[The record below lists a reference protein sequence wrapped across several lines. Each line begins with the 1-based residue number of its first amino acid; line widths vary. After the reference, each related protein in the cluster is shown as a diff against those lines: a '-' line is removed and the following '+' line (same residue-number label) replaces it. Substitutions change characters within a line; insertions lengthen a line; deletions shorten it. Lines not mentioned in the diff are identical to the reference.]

1 MINVAI
7 VEDTLKDAETL
18 KDYTRR
24 AVEMVNETCEITV
37 FNNAVDFLDG
47 YRGNF
52 DIVFMDIELPDING
66 MDAAKKLR
74 LLDESVVL
82 IFVTNMAQFAVGGY
96 AVDAMD
102 FMVKPVSYENVCIKI
117 SRAIKKIEGKRE
129 EKIVLPGK
137 SGVTVIMIPQI
148 RYVEIMNH
156 RLTFFTT
163 QGDVAAVGSLS
174 KIEEKLLRF
183 NFSRCNNYSLVNL
196 NFVTKVEDYTVWL
209 DKEMLTV
216 SRARKRP
223 FLKDLADFLGGGV

>member
-117 SRAIKKIEGKRE
+117 SRAIKKIESKRE
-129 EKIVLPGK
+129 EKLVLPGK

-223 FLKDLADFLGGGV
+223 FLKDLADFVGGGV

>member
-24 AVEMVNETCEITV
+24 AVDAVNESCEITV
-37 FNNAVDFLDG
+37 FNNAVDFLGG

-117 SRAIKKIEGKRE
+117 SRAIKKIESKRE
-129 EKIVLPGK
+129 EKLVLPGK

-163 QGDVAAVGSLS
+163 QGEVAAVGSLS
-174 KIEEKLLRF
+174 KIEEKLSKF
-183 NFSRCNNYSLVNL
+183 NFSRCNNYSLINL

-216 SRARKRP
+216 SRARKKP

>member
-24 AVEMVNETCEITV
+24 AVEMINETCEITV

-129 EKIVLPGK
+129 EKLVLPGK

-216 SRARKRP
+216 SRARKKP

>member
-37 FNNAVDFLDG
+37 FNNAVAFLDG

-129 EKIVLPGK
+129 EKLVLPGK

>member
-24 AVEMVNETCEITV
+24 AVEMVNETCEISV

-129 EKIVLPGK
+129 EKLVLPGK

-209 DKEMLTV
+209 GKEMLTV

>member
-117 SRAIKKIEGKRE
+117 SRAIKKIESKRE
-129 EKIVLPGK
+129 EKLVLPGK

>member
-52 DIVFMDIELPDING
+52 DILFMDIELPDING
-66 MDAAKKLR
+66 MDA
-74 LLDESVVL
+74 
-82 IFVTNMAQFAVGGY
+82 

-129 EKIVLPGK
+129 EKLVLPGK

>member
-129 EKIVLPGK
+129 EKLVLPGK

-209 DKEMLTV
+209 GKEMLTV

>member
-66 MDAAKKLR
+66 MDAAKNLR

-129 EKIVLPGK
+129 EKLVLPGK

-209 DKEMLTV
+209 GKEMLTV

-223 FLKDLADFLGGGV
+223 FLQDLADFLGGGV

>member
-82 IFVTNMAQFAVGGY
+82 IFVTNMAQFAMGGY

-117 SRAIKKIEGKRE
+117 SRDIKKIEGKRE
-129 EKIVLPGK
+129 EKLVLPGK

-148 RYVEIMNH
+148 RYV
-156 RLTFFTT
+156 
-163 QGDVAAVGSLS
+163 
-174 KIEEKLLRF
+174 
-183 NFSRCNNYSLVNL
+183 
-196 NFVTKVEDYTVWL
+196 
-209 DKEMLTV
+209 
-216 SRARKRP
+216 
-223 FLKDLADFLGGGV
+223 

>member
-24 AVEMVNETCEITV
+24 AVEMVNETTEITV

-129 EKIVLPGK
+129 EKLVLPGK

>member
-129 EKIVLPGK
+129 EKLVLPGK

-163 QGDVAAVGSLS
+163 QGTVAAVGSLS
-174 KIEEKLLRF
+174 KIEEKLAGF

-209 DKEMLTV
+209 DKETLTV
-216 SRARKRP
+216 SRARKKP

>member
-102 FMVKPVSYENVCIKI
+102 FMVKPVSYENLCIKI

-129 EKIVLPGK
+129 EKLVLPGK

>member
-129 EKIVLPGK
+129 EKLVLPGK

-163 QGDVAAVGSLS
+163 QGTVAAVGSLS
-174 KIEEKLLRF
+174 KIVEKLSGF

>member
-129 EKIVLPGK
+129 EKLVLPGK

-163 QGDVAAVGSLS
+163 PGDEAAMGSLS
-174 KIEEKLLRF
+174 KIEEKILRF
-183 NFSRCNNYSLVNL
+183 NIWRCNNYSLVNL

-209 DKEMLTV
+209 GKEMLTV

-223 FLKDLADFLGGGV
+223 FLKDLADLLGGGV

>member
-82 IFVTNMAQFAVGGY
+82 IFVTNMAQFVVGGY

-129 EKIVLPGK
+129 EKLVLPGK

-163 QGDVAAVGSLS
+163 QGTVAAVGSLS
-174 KIEEKLLRF
+174 KIEEKLAGF

-209 DKEMLTV
+209 DKETLTV
-216 SRARKRP
+216 SRARKKP

>member
-37 FNNAVDFLDG
+37 FDNAVAFLDG

-129 EKIVLPGK
+129 EKLVLPGK

>member
-1 MINVAI
+1 
-7 VEDTLKDAETL
+7 
-18 KDYTRR
+18 
-24 AVEMVNETCEITV
+24 
-37 FNNAVDFLDG
+37 
-47 YRGNF
+47 
-52 DIVFMDIELPDING
+52 
-66 MDAAKKLR
+66 
-74 LLDESVVL
+74 
-82 IFVTNMAQFAVGGY
+82 MAQFAVGGY

-129 EKIVLPGK
+129 EKLVLPGK

-163 QGDVAAVGSLS
+163 QGTVAAVGSLS
-174 KIEEKLLRF
+174 KIEEKLSGF

>member
-117 SRAIKKIEGKRE
+117 SRAIKKIESKRE
-129 EKIVLPGK
+129 EKLVLPGK

-163 QGDVAAVGSLS
+163 QGTVAAVGSLS
-174 KIEEKLLRF
+174 KMEEKLSKF
-183 NFSRCNNYSLVNL
+183 NFSRCNNYSLINF

-209 DKEMLTV
+209 GKEMLTV

>member
-117 SRAIKKIEGKRE
+117 SRAIKKIESKRE
-129 EKIVLPGK
+129 EKLVLPGK

-163 QGDVAAVGSLS
+163 QGTVAAVGSLS
-174 KIEEKLLRF
+174 KMEEKLSKF
-183 NFSRCNNYSLVNL
+183 NFSRCNNYSLINL

-209 DKEMLTV
+209 DKETLTV
-216 SRARKRP
+216 SRARKKP

>member
-129 EKIVLPGK
+129 EKLVLPGK

-216 SRARKRP
+216 SRARKKP

>member
-117 SRAIKKIEGKRE
+117 SRAIKKIESKRE
-129 EKIVLPGK
+129 EKLVLPGK

-196 NFVTKVEDYTVWL
+196 NFVTKV
-209 DKEMLTV
+209 
-216 SRARKRP
+216 
-223 FLKDLADFLGGGV
+223 

>member
-129 EKIVLPGK
+129 EKLVLPGK

>member
-37 FNNAVDFLDG
+37 FNNAVAFLDG

-117 SRAIKKIEGKRE
+117 SRAIKKIESKRE
-129 EKIVLPGK
+129 EKLVLPGK

>member
-117 SRAIKKIEGKRE
+117 SRAIKKIESKRE
-129 EKIVLPGK
+129 EKLVLPGK

-163 QGDVAAVGSLS
+163 QGEVAAVGSLS
-174 KIEEKLLRF
+174 KIEEKLSKF
-183 NFSRCNNYSLVNL
+183 NFSRCNNYSLINL

-209 DKEMLTV
+209 DKETLTV
-216 SRARKRP
+216 SRARKKP

>member
-37 FNNAVDFLDG
+37 FNNAVAFLDG

-129 EKIVLPGK
+129 EKLVLPGK
-137 SGVTVIMIPQI
+137 GGVTVIMIPQI

>member
-18 KDYTRR
+18 NDYTRR
-24 AVEMVNETCEITV
+24 AVDAVNESCEITV
-37 FNNAVDFLDG
+37 FGNAVDFLDG

-129 EKIVLPGK
+129 EKLVLPGK

-163 QGDVAAVGSLS
+163 QGTVAAVGSLS
-174 KIEEKLLRF
+174 KIEEKLSGF

>member
-24 AVEMVNETCEITV
+24 AVEMVNETCEITA

-52 DIVFMDIELPDING
+52 DIVFMEIELPDING

-129 EKIVLPGK
+129 EKLVLPGK

-209 DKEMLTV
+209 GKEMLTV